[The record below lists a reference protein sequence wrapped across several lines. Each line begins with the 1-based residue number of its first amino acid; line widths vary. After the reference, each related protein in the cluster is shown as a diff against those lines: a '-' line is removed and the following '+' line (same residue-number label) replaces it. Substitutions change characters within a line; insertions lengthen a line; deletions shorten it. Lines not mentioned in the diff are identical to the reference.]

1 MSGAATL
8 ESFQRCRRAEPQLE
22 SCAPAAS
29 AISLH
34 ERTVLHA
41 GPPFENTSVIPAPV
55 LQQRNCG
62 GAIDADG
69 EAGLIGRGIAPW

>member
-1 MSGAATL
+1 MSSAATL
-8 ESFQRCRRAEPQLE
+8 ESFQRCLRAEPQLE

-34 ERTVLHA
+34 ERIVLHA

-55 LQQRNCG
+55 LNS
-62 GAIDADG
+62 AIAAALSMPMARQG
-69 EAGLIGRGIAPW
+69 

>member
-8 ESFQRCRRAEPQLE
+8 ESYQRCRRAEPQLE

-55 LQQRNCG
+55 LNS
-62 GAIDADG
+62 AIAAALSMPMARQG
-69 EAGLIGRGIAPW
+69 